1 MAPYTLVTICRS
13 DGCEEYT
20 VNGIK
25 FANCPRDTTR
35 SQDSK
40 SRVYNKLDPDHPK
53 TVLWKVK
60 LGGMLIEQLY
70 GPGHG
75 STYRMSASYGKSS

>member
-1 MAPYTLVTICRS
+1 MAPYTTISVPRS

-20 VNGIK
+20 VNGVK
-25 FANCPRDTTR
+25 FANCPKDTTR

-53 TVLWKVK
+53 TTIWKTK
-60 LGGMLIEQLY
+60 LGGMLMQQLY
-70 GPGHG
+70 GPAQNGMFG
-75 STYRMSASYGKSS
+75 SF